1 MRLILIPM
9 LIASALALTACQG
22 SGGLVAPSDRPKL
35 AAPDS
40 YATQVCSPPADLP
53 VGEMTQRD
61 IERFW
66 SRDRLSLVD
75 CAARHKVLRDY
86 YAERDAYL
94 R

>member
-1 MRLILIPM
+1 M
-9 LIASALALTACQG
+9 
-22 SGGLVAPSDRPKL
+22 VAPSDRPRL
-35 AAPDS
+35 DAPDS
-40 YATQVCSPPADLP
+40 YATQACVPPAGLP

-66 SRDRLSLVD
+66 SRDRMSLVD
-75 CAARHKVLRDY
+75 CAARHRALRDY